1 LIWVLQAW
9 IMPGL
14 RHFLLRGRYFCYQLD
29 ARKLYFV
36 KIFKKE
42 VLMTYLYVIYADNC
56 IKEGF

>member
-1 LIWVLQAW
+1 
-9 IMPGL
+9 MPGL